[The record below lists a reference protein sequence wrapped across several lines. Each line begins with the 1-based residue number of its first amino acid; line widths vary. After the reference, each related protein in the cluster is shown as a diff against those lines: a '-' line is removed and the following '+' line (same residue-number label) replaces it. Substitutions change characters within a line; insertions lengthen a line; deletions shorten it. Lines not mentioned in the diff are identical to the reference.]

1 MKLFIFYSII
11 NGLPTHRKLNIKNR
25 FSSND
30 AQKMYNFPH
39 DVIKEFLIIMSIIKS
54 MARKRPGNVNKYEVE
69 KRKSIVDYNSVSF
82 LIDF

>member
-1 MKLFIFYSII
+1 MSYATFYSII
-11 NGLPTHRKLNIKNR
+11 NGLPTHKMLNIKNR

-30 AQKMYNFPH
+30 AQKNIYNFPH

-69 KRKSIVDYNSVSF
+69 NKGNLS
-82 LIDF
+82 LITIQCRF